1 MLLNLL
7 SKPSTCPVISRVAL
21 AEVGGFEAGPLKAYE
36 RLALMDERVTNRISS
51 RLFVSLLLGLALK
64 LMLAF

>member
-1 MLLNLL
+1 M
-7 SKPSTCPVISRVAL
+7 SRVAL